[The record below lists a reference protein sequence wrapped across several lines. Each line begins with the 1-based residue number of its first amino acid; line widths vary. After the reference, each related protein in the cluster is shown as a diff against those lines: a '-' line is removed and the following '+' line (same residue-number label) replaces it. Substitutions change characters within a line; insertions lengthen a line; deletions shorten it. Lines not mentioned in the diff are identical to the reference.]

1 MSARAVYR
9 MPYLS
14 LCTARAK
21 ARALNSA
28 AFRARTG
35 RCRRGK
41 SGAMKRRS
49 VMCWRLRLMRA
60 RSSRRCARANGVQ
73 TPADMPMDVLFN
85 HAPRLHRTAER
96 AKTACAAIDLTGFS
110 LDELAFDVLRHP
122 SVGSKAFLVTIGD
135 RTVGGLSVRDPMVGP
150 WQTPVADC
158 AITAMDYAGYRGH
171 AMTMAERAPV
181 AVIDAPAS
189 ARIAIG
195 EAITNLAG
203 APIAALT
210 EIKLSANWM
219 AACGSPGQDAALYDA
234 VRAVGLELCP
244 ALGLSIPVGKDSLS
258 MRAQWRDGKRE
269 REVIAPVSLVVSAF
283 APVTDVRLHLTPQ
296 LRRPDGCGASALIAI
311 DLSRGRNRH

>member
-1 MSARAVYR
+1 MRASRWVSRIPFWAFTMSARAVYR

-60 RSSRRCARANGVQ
+60 LFEAMCARERCPYAVVGVVTDERQLQLVWTENGVQ

-189 ARIAIG
+189 
-195 EAITNLAG
+195 
-203 APIAALT
+203 
-210 EIKLSANWM
+210 
-219 AACGSPGQDAALYDA
+219 
-234 VRAVGLELCP
+234 
-244 ALGLSIPVGKDSLS
+244 
-258 MRAQWRDGKRE
+258 
-269 REVIAPVSLVVSAF
+269 
-283 APVTDVRLHLTPQ
+283 
-296 LRRPDGCGASALIAI
+296 
-311 DLSRGRNRH
+311 